1 MSEEGIAWHTDV
13 TRYQKTSQPIDQL
26 TPPPNWHKRYPNG
39 YTADNIFDPSKD
51 EHFLVWMRTSWYP
64 TFRKLYSNYH
74 GDKLQPGTYEV
85 QVDMSKLLSFSL
97 LTNHKHIIFNI
108 VL

>member
-13 TRYQKTSQPIDQL
+13 TRYRRTSQPIDQL
-26 TPPPNWHKRYPNG
+26 TPPPNWNKRYPNG

-64 TFRKLYSNYH
+64 SFRKLYSNYN
-74 GDKLQPGTYEV
+74 GEPLQPGTYEV
-85 QVDMSKLLSFSL
+85 QVDMSKLLF
-97 LTNHKHIIFNI
+97 FNN
-108 VL
+108 